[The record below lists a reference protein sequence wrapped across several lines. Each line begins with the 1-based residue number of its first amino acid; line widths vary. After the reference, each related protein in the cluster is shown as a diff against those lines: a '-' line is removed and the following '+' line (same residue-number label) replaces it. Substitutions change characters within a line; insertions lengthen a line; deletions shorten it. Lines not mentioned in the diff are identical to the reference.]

1 MKPKSL
7 LADDDLSAPNRD
19 DILLIMSQLRQA
31 CESDPTLER
40 KWMLQM
46 SKYIFHIVGDWHE
59 KVSTSYRELEEKVL
73 RLENQITSI
82 YNENRTR
89 LNNQELSVNLCLKV
103 SNTLFDAHIQ
113 QKGFQN
119 VDSPSS
125 STGPQ
130 PSRSGS

>member
-46 SKYIFHIVGDWHE
+46 SKYVFHIVGDWHE
-59 KVSTSYRELEEKVL
+59 KVSTSYREMEEKVEH
-73 RLENQITSI
+73 LENQIVSI

-103 SNTLFDAHIQ
+103 SNTLFDTHIK
-113 QKGFQN
+113 QKGDLN
-119 VDSPSS
+119 AKSPTHDAGPPAAR
-125 STGPQ
+125 TG
-130 PSRSGS
+130 G